1 MGKGFDTFMENP
13 YWRKIYDEAPSEY
26 LKEYYRIMFDTS
38 PFVMGDDYIDEEA
51 EAKLEDLWISKEEL
65 EYLKEHAGIAQAK
78 IYYQKCIDKLNE
90 ADEEDLYILATCLK
104 CEIRNPWHKE

>member
-38 PFVMGDDYIDEEA
+38 PIVIGNDYI
-51 EAKLEDLWISKEEL
+51 LFM
-65 EYLKEHAGIAQAK
+65 
-78 IYYQKCIDKLNE
+78 
-90 ADEEDLYILATCLK
+90 
-104 CEIRNPWHKE
+104 